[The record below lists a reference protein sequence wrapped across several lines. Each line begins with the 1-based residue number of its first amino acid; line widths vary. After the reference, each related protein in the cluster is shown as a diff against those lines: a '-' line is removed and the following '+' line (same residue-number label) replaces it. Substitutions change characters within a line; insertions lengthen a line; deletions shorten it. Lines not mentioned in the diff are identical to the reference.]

1 VHALQVEINR
11 GLYLD
16 EERVSRGPKFAEVQM
31 RIARVLADLMAMDV
45 TQLRPDGA
53 SFRHAAE

>member
-16 EERVSRGPKFAEVQM
+16 EERVERGVRFAPIRRAIGEALRALVSLNVFDQTAPAA
-31 RIARVLADLMAMDV
+31 RIA
-45 TQLRPDGA
+45 
-53 SFRHAAE
+53 AE